1 MIKKDDGKK
10 RPTREEAKRKKWL
23 KRLSAAGV
31 VLSGAL
37 VALVKVVKL
46 RR

>member
-1 MIKKDDGKK
+1 MTRKDEEKE

-37 VALVKVVKL
+37 VALVKVAKL